1 VAEISKLLSVVE
13 AAARMSVSR
22 FTLRTWLRQ
31 RRIPYIRLG
40 RRVLVDPRDLDRFI
54 QANRVEERRPS
65 R

>member
-1 VAEISKLLSVVE
+1 MAEISKLLSVVE